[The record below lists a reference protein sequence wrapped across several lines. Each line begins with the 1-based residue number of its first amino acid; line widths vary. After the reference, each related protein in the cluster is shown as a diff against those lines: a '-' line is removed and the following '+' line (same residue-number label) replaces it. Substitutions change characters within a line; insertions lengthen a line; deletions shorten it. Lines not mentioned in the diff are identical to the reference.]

1 MLTKMTD
8 ELEIASFFFFLSII
22 RCHNR
27 IGCKGNVDE
36 ENLGSG
42 MVAEAERKRSLKWN
56 FK

>member
-1 MLTKMTD
+1 MLTKMID
-8 ELEIASFFFFLSII
+8 ELEIASFFFLSII